1 MAKRV
6 NIGLSEKAHTQAK
19 IISTIQ
25 KIPLGKYLE
34 EAVEEKIRR
43 DKKILEDLIK
53 DDKKE

>member
-1 MAKRV
+1 VAKRV